1 MKLMFFLFLYS
12 NILNTLIYYIAYMTI
27 KDSKYIK
34 INSAN
39 PLYLIITKVKGYF
52 EENNKNRYL
61 TLFPWKQIN
70 NKKYEEL
77 WSKIRDL
84 ISQITKK
91 SDDYDER

>member
-1 MKLMFFLFLYS
+1 MKLMLFLFLYS

>member
-1 MKLMFFLFLYS
+1 MFFLFLYS
-12 NILNTLIYYIAYMTI
+12 NILNTLIYYTAYMTI

>member
-1 MKLMFFLFLYS
+1 MLFLFLYS

-70 NKKYEEL
+70 NKKHEEL

>member
-52 EENNKNRYL
+52 EENSKNRYL
-61 TLFPWKQIN
+61 TLLPTN
-70 NKKYEEL
+70 E
-77 WSKIRDL
+77 SK
-84 ISQITKK
+84 
-91 SDDYDER
+91 

>member
-1 MKLMFFLFLYS
+1 MFFLFLYS

>member
-12 NILNTLIYYIAYMTI
+12 NILNTLIYYIGYMTI

-61 TLFPWKQIN
+61 TLFPTN
-70 NKKYEEL
+70 ESKKII
-77 WSKIRDL
+77 KNM
-84 ISQITKK
+84 KNCGVK
-91 SDDYDER
+91 SEI